1 LAAIKAVTGRSPI
14 AVGKPHKYLFDCI
27 VGQNPDIDPKRTVMI
42 GDRLTTDIVF
52 GAVNGLKTLFVQSGI
67 GTYEDMVKYHNSKL
81 PTEQSFVPNFYLK
94 SLNDFNK
101 YI

>member
-1 LAAIKAVTGRSPI
+1 LAAINAVTGKLPI

-27 VGQNPDIDPKRTVMI
+27 VEQNCDIDPKRTVMI
-42 GDRLTTDIVF
+42 GDRLTTDMVF
-52 GAVNGLKTLFVQSGI
+52 GAINGLKTLFVQSGI
-67 GTYEDMVKYHNSKL
+67 SSKDDMIKYYNSKT
-81 PTEQSFVPNFYLK
+81 PTEHIFVPNFYLK